1 MYLEILAPESVC
13 LMCDGAPL
21 PSCELKG
28 CGETNVVEVPLAWE
42 DGAAAVVRAQ

>member
-21 PSCELKG
+21 SSCELKG
-28 CGETNVVEVPLAWE
+28 CGETNVEVPLARE